1 MSVIAHEPLH
11 GLSLRPRESAVRLGL
26 AAMRRQRR
34 LVLAFAIGFPVGFYL
49 FLLALMALRFGNLP
63 NYVTPYDWIGNVYR
77 IFTSTGSVADMVR
90 IARDE
95 WLLEIGFMNYDYGL
109 GVSEWSLLII
119 PHALIYMMFVGALV
133 GLNFAL
139 IADQPAL
146 SWQAAAR
153 CGLLTSLGAL
163 CASLIG
169 ITLFWVVCH
178 SSPSWVVSLAI
189 LGVEISTS
197 LALEPVGPIIS
208 GLGLAMLLLSAW
220 LIVRDG
226 RRAAACL
233 SGGEAAAC

>member
-1 MSVIAHEPLH
+1 MSVLAHEPLH
-11 GLSLRPRESAVRLGL
+11 GMSLRPQETAISLGWTAL
-26 AAMRRQRR
+26 RRQRR
-34 LVLAFAIGFPVGFYL
+34 LVLAFAIGFPIGFYL
-49 FLLALMALRFGNLP
+49 FLLALMSLRFGNLP
-63 NYVTPYDWIGNVYR
+63 NYVTPYDWIGNVSR
-77 IFTSTGSVADMVR
+77 IVASTGSVADMFR

-139 IADQPAL
+139 IADQPIL

-153 CGLLTSLGAL
+153 CGLLTSFGAL
-163 CASLIG
+163 CASLMG

-178 SSPSWVVSLAI
+178 SSPTWVVSLAI
-189 LGVEISTS
+189 LGAEISTS
-197 LALEPVGPIIS
+197 LALEPIGPVIS
-208 GLGLAMLLLSAW
+208 GFGVAMLLLSAW

-226 RRAAACL
+226 RSSAARI